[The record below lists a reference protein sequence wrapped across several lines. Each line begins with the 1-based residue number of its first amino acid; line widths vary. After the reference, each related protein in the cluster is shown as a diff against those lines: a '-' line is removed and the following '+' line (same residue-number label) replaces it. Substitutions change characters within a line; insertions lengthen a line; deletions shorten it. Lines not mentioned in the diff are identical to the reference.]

1 MIDPKPSPENK
12 AELDLGSAL
21 RKQRMRRGA
30 SLEAAH
36 QATRIPKRLLE
47 ALEQN
52 NADAFPARVY
62 LRGFLKT
69 YCDYLDLE
77 FEPLWEK
84 LSQDAPAPARRGR
97 AAARE
102 GGQAKPILLPL
113 TESTLLPFLLF
124 VGLVVAAALFWL
136 LGPADQAQRR
146 EAARPIAPPPAL
158 KPLQQQPATEPV
170 LAVIATADVWLS
182 VKTDGRL
189 RFEGRVPAGVRQE
202 WQAREAFALKAA
214 DPRGLRLELDGRAVD
229 LSQFPA
235 APDGWHTIRR

>member
-1 MIDPKPSPENK
+1 MSDPKPSPDM
-12 AELDLGSAL
+12 AEADFGSAL

-47 ALEQN
+47 AMEQN

-97 AAARE
+97 EASRQA
-102 GGQAKPILLPL
+102 GQAKPILLPL

-124 VGLVVAAALFWL
+124 VGLAAAAALFWL
-136 LGPADQAQRR
+136 FGPSDEPRRR

-158 KPLQQQPATEPV
+158 KPLASQPAGEPA
-170 LAVIATADVWLS
+170 LALIATADVWLRL
-182 VKTDGRL
+182 KTDGLL
-189 RFEGRVPAGVRQE
+189 RFEGRMPAGTRQD
-202 WQAREAFALKAA
+202 WRAAEAFELKVN
-214 DPRGLRLELDGRAVD
+214 DPRALRLELDGR
-229 LSQFPA
+229 LIGLEEYPA